1 MEGYIKGNDC
11 FRSMISPN
19 KFINFKSFFMKGLFI
34 SGLSLVSLN
43 SVYVACVDLEIIT
56 NL

>member
-1 MEGYIKGNDC
+1 
-11 FRSMISPN
+11 
-19 KFINFKSFFMKGLFI
+19 MKGLFI

-43 SVYVACVDLEIIT
+43 NVYVACVDLEIIT